1 MTLLIAICALS
12 AVIFAWLW
20 QIERGHRLTAEVEA
34 DLIHSDYL
42 ALQAAHDAALDDLD
56 DMVDAITANARLKH
70 PTGRLSLIRGEGA

>member
-12 AVIFAWLW
+12 AVIFGWLW
-20 QIERGHRLTAEVEA
+20 QIERGQRIAADYEA

-56 DMVDAITANARLKH
+56 DMIEAITANARLKH
-70 PTGRLSLIRGEGA
+70 PAGRLSLIRGEGA

>member
-12 AVIFAWLW
+12 AVIFGWLW

-34 DLIHSDYL
+34 DLIHADFL

-56 DMVDAITANARLKH
+56 DMIEAITANARLKH
-70 PTGRLSLIRGEGA
+70 PTARFSLIRGEGA

>member
-1 MTLLIAICALS
+1 MTLLIAICAVS
-12 AVIFAWLW
+12 AVIFGWLW

-56 DMVDAITANARLKH
+56 DMIEAITANARLKH
-70 PTGRLSLIRGEGA
+70 PAGRLSLIRGEGA

>member
-1 MTLLIAICALS
+1 MYLFIGFCLICAI
-12 AVIFAWLW
+12 IFGWLW
-20 QIERGHRLTAEVEA
+20 QIERGLRLAADHEC

-70 PTGRLSLIRGEGA
+70 PATRLSLIRGEGA

>member
-12 AVIFAWLW
+12 AVIFGWLW

-56 DMVDAITANARLKH
+56 DMIEAITANARLKH
-70 PTGRLSLIRGEGA
+70 PAGRLSLIRGEGA

>member
-12 AVIFAWLW
+12 AVILAWLW

-34 DLIHSDYL
+34 DLIHSDFL

-56 DMVDAITANARLKH
+56 DMIEAITANARLKH
-70 PTGRLSLIRGEGA
+70 PAGRLSLIRGEGA

>member
-12 AVIFAWLW
+12 AVIFGWLW

-34 DLIHSDYL
+34 DLIHSDFL

-56 DMVDAITANARLKH
+56 DMIEAITANARLKH
-70 PTGRLSLIRGEGA
+70 PAGRLSLIRGEGA